1 MGYALEKEDTFP
13 APPTRSTGGIHR
25 RLHIN
30 IHYYILYTFAHTHTT
45 YVCIYIYILCI
56 YTYTTYI
63 IYIYVYKGFRLGIA
77 LGSGP
82 RSSFN
87 LSGSQ
92 FGGHP
97 RAAGVFP
104 AILCSGSTG
113 LAANTFAFPVALLR
127 PPSTSTWT
135 SAGIGDSLSLQLW
148 LGDWLC
154 LDHPHLVWD
163 CA

>member
-45 YVCIYIYILCI
+45 YVCIYIYI
-56 YTYTTYI
+56 YYAYI
-63 IYIYVYKGFRLGIA
+63 HTLLTLYIYIYVYKGFRLGIA

-135 SAGIGDSLSLQLW
+135 SAGIGDSLSLQL
-148 LGDWLC
+148 
-154 LDHPHLVWD
+154 
-163 CA
+163 

>member
-1 MGYALEKEDTFP
+1 M
-13 APPTRSTGGIHR
+13 
-25 RLHIN
+25 HIY
-30 IHYYILYTFAHTHTT
+30 IHYLHY
-45 YVCIYIYILCI
+45 
-56 YTYTTYI
+56 

-113 LAANTFAFPVALLR
+113 LAANTFTFPVALLR

-135 SAGIGDSLSLQLW
+135 SAGIGDSLSLQL
-148 LGDWLC
+148 
-154 LDHPHLVWD
+154 
-163 CA
+163 